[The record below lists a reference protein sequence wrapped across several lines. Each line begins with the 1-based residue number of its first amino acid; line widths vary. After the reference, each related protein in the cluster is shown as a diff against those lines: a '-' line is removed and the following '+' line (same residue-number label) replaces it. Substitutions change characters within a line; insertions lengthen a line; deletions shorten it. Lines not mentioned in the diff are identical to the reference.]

1 MRFVLRRGEGIV
13 ARADVA
19 MLTALG
25 LPGGGM
31 VSVGR
36 THVRV
41 APGEMPRPNEL
52 ELPEDAFANGAVE
65 PGAVVDVQRVV
76 LPAASRVALHIA
88 DAEITSLPKELVSL
102 PVKAGEQ
109 FTTSL
114 GRATITSVD
123 PGPAA
128 IVMASTAIL
137 ESTQP
142 ARRGPT
148 TPSGP
153 ASTEP
158 SVMIAGLENELELL
172 TGWLRILTTD
182 TSATHDPVAGVVVS
196 GPVGS
201 GRSELVQAAAAVLGL
216 AVKPID
222 LRTVTTAERL
232 LTSFERAIKG
242 APPHTV
248 LYIDRL
254 DPLLEREGGMRH
266 QAAAVTRWLLDTA
279 AQTEGVA
286 VVLASTRSSIADD
299 LDARDLLRRTLT
311 IAAPNLERRKAL
323 LGAAIGDAADIDLEV
338 LANASPGFSA
348 LDISTAVLDARA
360 TNGDGLTTESI
371 LGAIRTTPA
380 SLGTTSLGSIPSHG
394 FDQVANLADVK
405 QTLTESVIWQL
416 TDPDRFVRM
425 GIEPP
430 RGLLL
435 YGPPGTGK
443 TFVIR
448 ALAHESGAAFF
459 SVKGAELLDKW
470 VGESERGVREVFSR
484 AAAVAPAIIFF
495 DEIDALAPVR
505 GSSTNSV
512 TDSVV
517 AALLTEL
524 DGVSGRGDV
533 FVIGATNRMDLIDPA
548 LLRPGRL
555 EVHLH
560 LDVPAPEARQAF
572 FSMTS
577 VPLSDDV
584 DRADLVA
591 RTEGMSFADLDGLM
605 RRAAIIAMRSDR
617 HAVTVRPEHVD
628 AALGV
633 GD

>member
-1 MRFVLRRGEGIV
+1 
-13 ARADVA
+13 

-41 APGEMPRPNEL
+41 APGEMSRPNEL

-65 PGAVVDVQRVV
+65 PGAVIDVQRVV

-88 DAEITSLPKELVSL
+88 DTEITALPKELVSL
-102 PVKAGEQ
+102 PVKAGERY
-109 FTTSL
+109 TTSL
-114 GRATITSVD
+114 GRATVTGVD

-137 ESTQP
+137 ESARP
-142 ARRGPT
+142 PRRGATSPQGT
-148 TPSGP
+148 DG
-153 ASTEP
+153 TEP

-182 TSATHDPVAGVVVS
+182 TSTTHDPVAGVVVS

-201 GRSELVQAAAAVLGL
+201 GRSELVRAAAATLGL

-242 APPHTV
+242 SPPHTV

-279 AQTEGVA
+279 AQTTGVA
-286 VVLASTRSSIADD
+286 VALASTRSSIADD

-323 LGAAIGDAADIDLEV
+323 LGAAIGDAHDIDLEV

-380 SLGTTSLGSIPSHG
+380 SLGTTSLGSVPSHG
-394 FDQVANLADVK
+394 FDQVANLAEVK

-416 TDPDRFVRM
+416 TDPDRFMRM

-459 SVKGAELLDKW
+459 SIKGAELLDKW

-560 LDVPAPEARQAF
+560 LDVPASEARQAF

-617 HAVTVRPEHVD
+617 HAATVHREHVD
-628 AALGV
+628 AALGD